1 MKKIISLS
9 MKWEWDFFLETDILK
24 KEVQLGLAAI
34 WDSINTLSILIFY
47 FRVQQPR

>member
-1 MKKIISLS
+1 MGVGFL
-9 MKWEWDFFLETDILK
+9 LETDILK

-47 FRVQQPR
+47 FRSSALGSILV